1 MAFSYENLAHQ
12 SEAVECVLGVFKDC
26 VVQEISEAKNPL
38 LRLDSSI
45 LRANLNAVQ
54 EAQNID
60 KKHQNLQSNIFDI
73 SMETGTGK
81 TYTYTKMCLELAK
94 NYALHKFIII
104 VPSIAIKANT
114 VNFLNSKSAIEHFR
128 NEYDLEIIASEI
140 KQKSKSGGG
149 KKKSIISNELNA
161 FIENDNKKEVKF
173 LIINSQMLG
182 DNSWLNE
189 ELERSLLDEYDNAF
203 EALGAINPVIIID
216 EPHKFD
222 KSNKAWN
229 KIVGESKSAKDAKNA
244 KNSKKD
250 STKAKDSKNTQ
261 DSSNEKNE
269 KNRAINPQL
278 IFRYGA
284 TFKDFDNLVY
294 KLDTIK
300 SMNDNLIKGI
310 TVHITE
316 ASGNEKLEFIEFI
329 GIDGENAKF
338 IKKVQGQKEPLQS
351 LNLGVGQNFGVFD
364 SNLAF
369 LNIENINFRKQEIDL
384 SSGETMCKNEKI
396 PINNYLP
403 QAQSQMLESAL
414 KKHFE
419 LESSLL
425 NANSKIKPLSLFF
438 IEDIESYRNEDENKA
453 YLKQEFE
460 RIAENLMK
468 ENLKTASGFYK
479 EYLQKSL
486 EKIEGISGGYFSKDN
501 SNKNEAIE
509 NEVNEILNDK
519 ERLLSLENT
528 RRFIFSKWTL
538 KEGWDNPNI
547 FVICK
552 LRSSGSEISKIQEV
566 GRGLRL
572 PVNEYGNRLTHDEN
586 NEEFRLN
593 YFVNDSER
601 DFASKLVGEINE
613 SCGVVFS
620 EEATKLSE
628 AMIEKLCEAKGLPL
642 NELNKAKLKIEL
654 VELGIIDE
662 DLNFLDKAK
671 LKEKYPNAFN
681 EKGLIEGK
689 ITTSDKKPKRA
700 TIRSDKYKALK
711 ALWEK
716 LNQKVILEYK
726 IANEGEFYALLK
738 EFLREFKQK
747 AVESKIKQR
756 ELRVNAQD
764 SKANVSEVL
773 SVSSSDLQYSA
784 LSQKAFISKASEALL
799 ANPSTLKRAILE
811 LEFSENLF
819 NARNVSVMR
828 DEFNNFLCER
838 ALSGLKVGFVEIS
851 SFTHPTAFTSENGE
865 AKKSIES
872 AKLGTKKE
880 SGEAQEA
887 YLFDEIFYDSEIEK
901 ENILENIENIEVFC
915 KIPKN
920 TINIPIAGNKRYTPD
935 FAYILKH
942 KNDKKQICCIIE
954 SKGKDSKDLSG
965 DERSKI
971 EFAKEIFNKSE
982 IFQNSE
988 IDITFSAQFDGEKIT
1003 SVLEKYLH

>member
-1 MAFSYENLAHQ
+1 MGGLKMAFSYENLAHQ

-38 LRLDSSI
+38 LRLDSNT
-45 LRANLNAVQ
+45 LKANLNAVQ
-54 EAQNID
+54 EKQNID

-128 NEYDLEIIASEI
+128 NKYDLEIIASEI
-140 KQKSKSGGG
+140 KQKSKSG

-203 EALGAINPVIIID
+203 EALSAINPVIIID

-222 KSNKAWN
+222 KSNKAWS
-229 KIVGESKSAKDAKNA
+229 KIVGESKDLKNA

-250 STKAKDSKNTQ
+250 SKKAKNSKNTQ
-261 DSSNEKNE
+261 DSSEQKNL
-269 KNRAINPQL
+269 AINPQL

-316 ASGNEKLEFIEFI
+316 ASGNEKLEFIEFV
-329 GIDGENAKF
+329 GIDSENAKF

-384 SSGETMCKNEKI
+384 SSGETMHKNEKI

-460 RIAENLMK
+460 RIAQNLMR

-486 EKIEGISGGYFSKDN
+486 ENIEGISGGYFSKDN

-601 DFASKLVGEINE
+601 DFASRLVGEINAE
-613 SCGVVFS
+613 CGIADENNTKEWS
-620 EEATKLSE
+620 DLDKKTIEKICKLSGLDEYDLQGELIKE
-628 AMIEKLCEAKGLPL
+628 AIIDKKLKFLENGFNNL
-642 NELNKAKLKIEL
+642 KAKYPSVFDSNALK
-654 VELGIIDE
+654 
-662 DLNFLDKAK
+662 
-671 LKEKYPNAFN
+671 
-681 EKGLIEGK
+681 EGK

-726 IANEGEFYALLK
+726 VANEGEFYALLK
-738 EFLREFKQK
+738 AFLREFKQN

-756 ELRVNAQD
+756 ELRVKAQD

-773 SVSSSDLQYSA
+773 SVSSSDLEYSA

-819 NARNVSVMR
+819 NARNIRVMR
-828 DEFNNFLCER
+828 EEFNDFLCER

-872 AKLGTKKE
+872 ANLGTERE

-920 TINIPIAGNKRYTPD
+920 TINIPIAGNKHYTPD
-935 FAYILKH
+935 FAYILKL
-942 KNDKKQICCIIE
+942 KNSDKKQICCIIE
-954 SKGKDSKDLSG
+954 SKGKDSKDLG
-965 DERSKI
+965 KTEQTKI

-982 IFQNSE
+982 IFKDSE
-988 IDITFSAQFDGEKIT
+988 IDIKFNAQFDGEKIT
-1003 SVLEKYLH
+1003 SVLENL